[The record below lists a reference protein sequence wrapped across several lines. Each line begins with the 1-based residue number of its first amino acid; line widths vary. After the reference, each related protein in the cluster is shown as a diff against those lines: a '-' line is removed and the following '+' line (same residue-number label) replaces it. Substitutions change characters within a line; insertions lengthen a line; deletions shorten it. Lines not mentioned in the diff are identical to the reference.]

1 MKFSLRSMWIFLCIL
16 CLISIM
22 GVVIAQNEDQFGQ
35 TETYDA
41 YPGTPTPTNS
51 PGSVIANPAQSPSS
65 AAATTTTTPTGQ
77 SIVVAGTPMINSGV
91 VSSTSTVTAVY
102 STQAPPATQQDVFIS
117 YNIQSAPPTAVY
129 YSGAFIPWVNFY
141 QTFSADSP
149 MLWIATSAGWSWY
162 AACPLGSWVQEVVYV
177 PATGIMK
184 IYELCPDGTSKYHI
198 YGWTSAGYKYRWFY
212 ADTYGRYTDV
222 ITIANNP
229 SNYVTIDVM

>member
-77 SIVVAGTPMINSGV
+77 SIVVAG
-91 VSSTSTVTAVY
+91 
-102 STQAPPATQQDVFIS
+102 Q
-117 YNIQSAPPTAVY
+117 
-129 YSGAFIPWVNFY
+129 
-141 QTFSADSP
+141 
-149 MLWIATSAGWSWY
+149 
-162 AACPLGSWVQEVVYV
+162 
-177 PATGIMK
+177 
-184 IYELCPDGTSKYHI
+184 
-198 YGWTSAGYKYRWFY
+198 
-212 ADTYGRYTDV
+212 
-222 ITIANNP
+222 
-229 SNYVTIDVM
+229 